1 MKHGLQDGDG
11 TQITVIKEEKKVIS
25 RNFSDLFIKNVFLY
39 FSELRCEMYSQ
50 NNAHGES
57 EFFIFPQ
64 CDVLMCKIVE
74 SKVEN
79 FSCFCK
85 VRCRIGQKKRI
96 PTK

>member
-1 MKHGLQDGDG
+1 M
-11 TQITVIKEEKKVIS
+11 IS
-25 RNFSDLFIKNVFLY
+25 RIFFYLFVKNVFFLY
-39 FSELRCEMYSQ
+39 FSELRCEMYSR
-50 NNAHGES
+50 NIAHGES
-57 EFFIFPQ
+57 EYSIFPQ

-85 VRCRIGQKKRI
+85 VRRRIGKKRV